1 MSIIT
6 GTLLCLAEEGKQ
18 FIEKGLELQ
27 NWLDTEGY
35 KSKESFYLLH
45 TDYHKYPRIN
55 SWWNSNI
62 CQDAY
67 REFISNRENHFVN
80 GEKWNNG
87 LIDNFGS
94 RWADT
99 TIVGVRVRIGF
110 YSRQFDREFFEG
122 FEIEEVPNIQLQYII
137 IFSVFDNQKDLFMTE
152 TEIQEEEEIIA
163 KDLENQKVKADE
175 AQTKLLAD
183 LEAEKIKNSL
193 PKKKK
198 EKKIKE
204 AKVAVNPHKKE
215 IRISEGI
222 WKPNPAWKKWEQ
234 ENKRSASPP

>member
-6 GTLLCLAEEGKQ
+6 GTLLCLTEEGKQ

-27 NWLDTEGY
+27 NWLDTKGY

-87 LIDNFGS
+87 LIDKFGS

-137 IFSVFDNQKDLFMTE
+137 IFSVFDYQKDLFMTE

>member
-6 GTLLCLAEEGKQ
+6 GTLLCLTEEGKQ